1 MCGGRERPPYRAG
14 QTRRP
19 TGKPQPPPRRSP
31 VGDDARTAPAGA
43 FRRPTGPQARLLG
56 RRSSRGPCGGA
67 NARGRDKSLPYDHRK
82 ARSQPGKCPPPHR
95 PPPVGADSIS
105 ARGPRRIARLAGG
118 ACPSPINHGK
128 RPTKR
133 DGLHHPGGRR
143 AGCPHPAAP
152 RGAANTRGRIGNP
165 PLRPA
170 ALCRTQTNKNRQP
183 ARGCRFCLQDGLNY
197 SSILPNMAKSSPS
210 SWMRWVVAGAWGL
223 ASGSRGASANS
234 RAGTLD
240 GRGPLP

>member
-1 MCGGRERPPYRAG
+1 MH
-14 QTRRP
+14 
-19 TGKPQPPPRRSP
+19 PRRAATP
-31 VGDDARTAPAGA
+31 VGDDACTAPAGA

-82 ARSQPGKCPPPHR
+82 ARSQPGKCTPAAPQPS
-95 PPPVGADSIS
+95 VGADSIS
-105 ARGPRRIARLAGG
+105 ARDPAASQGLREGHAPPLQTVANAQPNRMASTIRAAVG
-118 ACPSPINHGK
+118 
-128 RPTKR
+128 R
-133 DGLHHPGGRR
+133 DALIP
-143 AGCPHPAAP
+143 PHPAPPQTPAGGSGTRP
-152 RGAANTRGRIGNP
+152 CGQRRCAANK
-165 PLRPA
+165 
-170 ALCRTQTNKNRQP
+170 QTNKNRQP

>member
-1 MCGGRERPPYRAG
+1 MPPAAP
-14 QTRRP
+14 QT
-19 TGKPQPPPRRSP
+19 S
-31 VGDDARTAPAGA
+31 
-43 FRRPTGPQARLLG
+43 
-56 RRSSRGPCGGA
+56 
-67 NARGRDKSLPYDHRK
+67 
-82 ARSQPGKCPPPHR
+82 
-95 PPPVGADSIS
+95 VGADSIS

-118 ACPSPINHGK
+118 ACPSPTNHGK
-128 RPTKR
+128 RPTKQ

-152 RGAANTRGRIGNP
+152 RGGTRRRFLKLPMCGGRERPPYRAGQTRRPTGKMHPRRAATPVGDDACIVPRT
-165 PLRPA
+165 LRRRERPRADRKPAPA
-170 ALCRTQTNKNRQP
+170 ASGGVPQTNKQTKTGSP
-183 ARGCRFCLQDGLNY
+183 RGCRFCLQDGLNY

>member
-14 QTRRP
+14 QTNRE
-19 TGKPQPPPRRSP
+19 TAAAPQPP
-31 VGDDARTAPAGA
+31 VNARM
-43 FRRPTGPQARLLG
+43 LK
-56 RRSSRGPCGGA
+56 SSRGPCGGA

-82 ARSQPGKCPPPHR
+82 ARSQPGKCPR
-95 PPPVGADSIS
+95 RAATPVGADSIS

-118 ACPSPINHGK
+118 ACPSPTNRGK
-128 RPTKR
+128 RPTKWDALNR
-133 DGLHHPGGRR
+133 PGGRR

-152 RGAANTRGRIGNP
+152 RAAANTRGRIGNP

-170 ALCRTQTNKNRQP
+170 AVCRTQTNKNRQP